1 MMLVAF
7 EEKDLK
13 KILELLKIDTSHNKV
28 GICETCKRDLFLNNI
43 GNIAK
48 GKDKT
53 LLYCDNP
60 ACFSIKI
67 AERYSNNKKG
77 EQDG

>member
-1 MMLVAF
+1 MKLVAF
-7 EEKDLK
+7 EEKDIK
-13 KILELLKIDTSHNKV
+13 KILELLGVDTSRDKV

-48 GKDKT
+48 GKDKP

-60 ACFSIKI
+60 VCF
-67 AERYSNNKKG
+67 AEEVAKRYVEDK
-77 EQDG
+77 E